1 MLFEQARAE
10 GKPDSIIEKM
20 VTGRLKKFY
29 SQVCLLNQPYV
40 RDDSITIEQL
50 QSELVGKIGEPVT
63 VNRFARYQV
72 GEELE

>member
-1 MLFEQARAE
+1 
-10 GKPDSIIEKM
+10 M

-63 VNRFARYQV
+63 VRRFARYQV